1 MLELDKVPIE
11 GESAP
16 TNLDHRQPS
25 SSHHTTL
32 ENTPN
37 NHLDN
42 PLIPET
48 TAENAPKTQM
58 TVPPNNISVP
68 PHQQK
73 AQCNSLKGLPQFNS
87 KQFGQGKCQ
96 QAPISRSN
104 AAITDAKETFDV
116 KEVIDVNKVI
126 NPKGI
131 VLDKG
136 GIVVDESKL
145 AGEMETTLAISEDEL
160 SLREAL
166 NVKEK

>member
-1 MLELDKVPIE
+1 
-11 GESAP
+11 
-16 TNLDHRQPS
+16 
-25 SSHHTTL
+25 
-32 ENTPN
+32 
-37 NHLDN
+37 
-42 PLIPET
+42 
-48 TAENAPKTQM
+48 M

-73 AQCNSLKGLPQFNS
+73 AQHNSLKGLPQFNS
-87 KQFGQGKCQ
+87 EQFGQGKCQ
-96 QAPISRSN
+96 QAPTSHSN
-104 AAITDAKETFDV
+104 AAITDAEETFDV

-166 NVKEK
+166 NVKEKEAWLEAIEVELVQMEKVKAWTPVIPPHDTNIIPCQYMFH